1 MNEAFKEQPAP
12 FEKRREDRGFF
23 VEEWKQREVLRESR
37 AAIDAPR
44 TKAWGMTELEFERWK
59 IEFSVGKSMR
69 YHSYRRQFWERFD
82 QRTRILVLIGG
93 TAVFRDGG
101 GWRGSPRRIR
111 HRARL
116 RRQDPAS
123 SRSLPQFLQPRERDR
138 RESAPYRR
146 RNRSVARAMSGA
158 RDGSAGPDRLARQA
172 LLGRRSGRAGG
183 RAEVELAPSRLEARA
198 LPMGGLVDVNE
209 KHPAGLLRPGAYS
222 QSNQFGLYEIRQ
234 TALPTSSATNRLPSF
249 ACANPTGLPMTP
261 AGAWP
266 VVQKPSVKLS

>member
-93 TAVFRDGG
+93 TAVFAAIIGNKSPFWSETAAVGVAVLAAFDIVLDFGG
-101 GWRGSPRRIR
+101 KTRRHHDLFRNFCSLAKEIAANPRPTDVEIGQWRAQCLELGMDQPGQIGWLDKRC
-111 HRARL
+111 
-116 RRQDPAS
+116 
-123 SRSLPQFLQPRERDR
+123 
-138 RESAPYRR
+138 SAEEA
-146 RNRSVARAMSGA
+146 VAR
-158 RDGSAGPDRLARQA
+158 
-172 LLGRRSGRAGG
+172 
-183 RAEVELAPSRLEARA
+183 EVEPKSNWLLPGWKLAL
-198 LPMGGLVDVNE
+198 
-209 KHPAGLLRPGAYS
+209 S
-222 QSNQFGLYEIRQ
+222 QWAVWS
-234 TALPTSSATNRLPSF
+234 T
-249 ACANPTGLPMTP
+249 
-261 AGAWP
+261 
-266 VVQKPSVKLS
+266 